1 MPRGGKRA
9 GAGSPPNLDKT
20 IDLLRR
26 QIDWY
31 ETAEDERRPVELML
45 QAVRLNIQVNRLLAM
60 LSIERPPELTQ
71 GQRDAAH
78 EWALQA
84 AEDDDK

>member
-1 MPRGGKRA
+1 VPRGGKRA

-31 ETAEDERRPVELML
+31 EATEDERRPVELTL
-45 QAVRLNIQVNRLLAM
+45 QVVRLNIQVNRLLAM
-60 LSIERPPELTQ
+60 LGMKRPPELTQ
-71 GQRDAAH
+71 TERDAAH
-78 EWALQA
+78 EWAERMV
-84 AEDDDK
+84 EDDDE